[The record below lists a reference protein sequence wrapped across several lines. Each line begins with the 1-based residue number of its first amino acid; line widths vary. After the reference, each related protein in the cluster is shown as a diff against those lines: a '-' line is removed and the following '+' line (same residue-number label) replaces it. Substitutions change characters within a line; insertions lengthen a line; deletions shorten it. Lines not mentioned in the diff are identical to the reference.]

1 MKKEKRMFNF
11 MGQRK
16 IAAVFS
22 IILLMVSIGSLFVN
36 NLQLGLDFSG
46 GTLVEIEL
54 EKPYPL
60 ESIREALEANDFKNA
75 IVVHFGAE
83 TDVLIR
89 LASDANDDAI
99 GENVSALINKQTNQT
114 VKVLRVE
121 FVGPQVGDDL
131 RDQGGLALLTAF
143 AMIMLY
149 VGFRFQLKF
158 AVGAVSDLIHDVIIV
173 VGMFSL
179 FQWDFDLT
187 VLAAILAV
195 IGYSLNDTIVI
206 GDRIRE
212 NFHRLRK
219 GTAEEIINISINEV
233 LSRTV
238 VTSLTT
244 VLVLLALLFVGGD
257 AIEGFAKAL
266 LIGVGVGT
274 YSSIYVSANL
284 LVALKLKREDMI
296 PPEKEGE
303 EMESF
308 I

>member
-1 MKKEKRMFNF
+1 MKKEKRMIDF

-16 IAAVFS
+16 IAGVFS
-22 IILLMVSIGSLFVN
+22 IILLIVSIGAIFVN

-46 GTLVEIEL
+46 GTLVEIKL

-60 ESIREALEANDFKNA
+60 ESIRESLEANDFKNA

-89 LASDANDDAI
+89 LASSMSDGNL
-99 GENVSALINKQTNQT
+99 GESIAALVSKESKQTVQ
-114 VKVLRVE
+114 VLRVE
-121 FVGPQVGDDL
+121 YVGPQVGDDL
-131 RDQGGLALLTAF
+131 RDQGGLALLAAF

-212 NFHRLRK
+212 NFLRLRK

-233 LSRTV
+233 LSRTI

-284 LVALKLKREDMI
+284 LAALKLKREDMI